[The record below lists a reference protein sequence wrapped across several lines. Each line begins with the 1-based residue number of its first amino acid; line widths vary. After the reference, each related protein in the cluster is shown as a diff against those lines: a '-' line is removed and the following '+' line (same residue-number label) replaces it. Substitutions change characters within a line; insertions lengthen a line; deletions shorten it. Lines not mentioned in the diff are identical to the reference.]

1 MEISVE
7 MKLRQ
12 PSVVSYARAVFSE
25 DASILDGDLDVPS
38 GYVGDMRGD
47 DAYLH
52 RGPVSD

>member
-1 MEISVE
+1 

-12 PSVVSYARAVFSE
+12 PSLISCARAVFSE
-25 DASILDGDLDVPS
+25 DVSISDGDLDVPS